1 MRVLVASTS
10 FPISPGSASGV
21 FVKRLTDEL
30 KRYCN
35 VEVVVPSDSM
45 GVRLHS
51 SYCIHCFRY
60 APRRFQILAHK
71 PGGLPVAL
79 RQHSCA
85 VLLIPVFITSFLF
98 SLWKL
103 SKNKDLLFANWSVS
117 GFLAGIAG
125 RLRGVPVC
133 TTFRGED
140 VSSLESS
147 RFRTFLV
154 SQVLRLNTRVVCVS
168 DATHR
173 DLRALFPEYSHKIA
187 HIPNGVGNDFLRIEP
202 HFRISGG
209 LKLVSIGSLIP
220 RKNIQTVLRAL
231 ARTEKSVTLDIVGD
245 GPEKENLLSL
255 AEELQIASRVRFR
268 GQVNSS
274 EMAELIGQY
283 DVLVLASLS
292 EGRPNVVLEA
302 MAAARCVV
310 CSRLPGTEELIS
322 HEVSG
327 LLFDSTDSV
336 MLATYY
342 NRLLH
347 DKCLCREFGRKARQS
362 IIEKKLTW
370 DGCGKHY
377 YDMFCKIT

>member
-10 FPISPGSASGV
+10 FPVSAGSASGV

-35 VEVVVPSDSM
+35 VEVIVPA
-45 GVRLHS
+45 GNRNVRLSS
-51 SYCIHCFRY
+51 SYSVHCFRY
-60 APRRFQILAHK
+60 APRRFQILAHE

-79 RQHSCA
+79 RQHPWALSL
-85 VLLIPVFITSFLF
+85 VPVFIISFFF

-103 SKNKDLLFANWSVS
+103 SKNKDLLFANWSLS

-140 VSSLESS
+140 VTKLESS
-147 RFRTFLV
+147 RVRKFLV
-154 SQVLRLNTRVVCVS
+154 GQVLKLNAGVACVS

-173 DLRALFPEYSHKIA
+173 DLRALFPEHAHKIT
-187 HIPNGVGNDFLRIEP
+187 HIPNGVGNDFLNIEP
-202 HFRISGG
+202 HVRISGG

-231 ARTEKSVTLDIVGD
+231 AQTEESVTLDIVGD
-245 GPEKENLLSL
+245 GPEKESL
-255 AEELQIASRVRFR
+255 FSFAEKLQIAGRVRFR
-268 GQVNSS
+268 GQVDSS
-274 EMAELIGQY
+274 EMAELIAQY
-283 DVLVLASLS
+283 DALVLASLS
-292 EGRPNVVLEA
+292 EGRPNVVLEG
-302 MAAARCVV
+302 MAASCCVI

-327 LLFDSTDSV
+327 LLFDSTDSL
-336 MLATYY
+336 MLA
-342 NRLLH
+342 NCFCRLLH
-347 DKCLCREFGRKARQS
+347 DQSLCRELGRQARQS
-362 IIEKKLTW
+362 IIEKELTW
-370 DGCGKHY
+370 DGCGKQY
-377 YDMFCKIT
+377 YDMFCQIT